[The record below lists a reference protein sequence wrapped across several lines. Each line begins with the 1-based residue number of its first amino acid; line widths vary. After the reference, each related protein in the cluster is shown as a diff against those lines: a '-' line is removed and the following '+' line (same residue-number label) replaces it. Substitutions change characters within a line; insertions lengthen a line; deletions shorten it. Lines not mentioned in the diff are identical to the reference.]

1 MVSRRPPN
9 PVRKAHIAQIPA
21 RYSPLEKTPHNA
33 RVVGDGAIAAT
44 QASIAMAAQGSGAA
58 ALNGS
63 KGFEL
68 LIAEARSIPI
78 QEAIA
83 VRA

>member
-1 MVSRRPPN
+1 M
-9 PVRKAHIAQIPA
+9 
-21 RYSPLEKTPHNA
+21 
-33 RVVGDGAIAAT
+33 AAT
-44 QASIAMAAQGSGAA
+44 QASIAMAAHGSGAA

-68 LIAEARSIPI
+68 LIAKARLIPI